1 MPNSNN
7 IPNNSNDNEAQ
18 ANALT
23 ASANLSS
30 QTFAPRSDPI
40 SHHESGYIKAYNQP
54 AGGWGALHGVTENLN
69 RQHVLAR
76 GSITLLD
83 MNQPHGFDCPG
94 CAWPDGNTKTV
105 NFCENGAK
113 AVAFEATSKTVTP
126 EFFAKHTVTWLREQS
141 DYYLENLG
149 RLTHPMRYNP
159 ATDKY
164 EPIAWDDAFAL
175 IAEQLNSLDSP
186 DEAAFYTSGRTSN
199 EASFLYQLFVR
210 RFGTNNFPDCSNMC
224 HEPTSVGLKDS
235 IGLGKATVKMEDFEL
250 TDTVFSFARNTCGG
264 QSPRWH
270 DCGD

>member
-1 MPNSNN
+1 M
-7 IPNNSNDNEAQ
+7 
-18 ANALT
+18 
-23 ASANLSS
+23 
-30 QTFAPRSDPI
+30 
-40 SHHESGYIKAYNQP
+40 
-54 AGGWGALHGVTENLN
+54 HGVTENLN
-69 RQHVLAR
+69 RQHVLAK

-126 EFFAKHTVTWLREQS
+126 EFFAQHTVTWLREQS

-210 RFGTNNFPDCSNMC
+210 RFGTNN
-224 HEPTSVGLKDS
+224 
-235 IGLGKATVKMEDFEL
+235 
-250 TDTVFSFARNTCGG
+250 
-264 QSPRWH
+264 
-270 DCGD
+270 